1 MRQKKT
7 VIHIVSL
14 VFLIIVA
21 LAFIPFL
28 EYHEK
33 YANQLHWRPI
43 DPIGELFPA
52 ADVSYPIF
60 TITYGSILLYA
71 SLSYKKDFFIPKLM
85 LAYAFILLLRFVT
98 LSLLPFQA
106 PESYVYLKDP
116 FLNELIYP
124 GHIRNDLFFSGH
136 TALVF
141 AIFILSDKKWIFLI
155 LALSTGIL
163 VMVQR
168 VHYSYDVFAAFPFAW
183 LAASLSNRIV
193 TAAHTGNNV

>member
-1 MRQKKT
+1 MSRNT
-7 VIHIVSL
+7 IIHISVLFVLS
-14 VFLIIVA
+14 IVA

-33 YANQLHWRPI
+33 FANDLGWRPF
-43 DPIGELFPA
+43 DPVGALFPA

-60 TITYGSILLYA
+60 SITYGSMLLYA
-71 SLSYKKDFFIPKLM
+71 FLSYKKDLFIPKLM
-85 LAYAFILLLRFVT
+85 LAYALILLLRFIT

-106 PESYVYLKDP
+106 PASYVFLKDP

-141 AIFILSDKKWIFLI
+141 AIFILSEKKWIFLF
-155 LALSTGIL
+155 LAITTGIL
-163 VMVQR
+163 VVIQR
-168 VHYSYDVFAAFPFAW
+168 VHYSYDVLAAFPFAW
-183 LAASLSNRIV
+183 LAASLSNRII
-193 TAAHTGNNV
+193 TAAGSGE